1 MGAQQ
6 RVYRQRIRS
15 VQATKKITRAME
27 LIAASRVVKAREAVA
42 KSTPYAVALTRAV
55 SSVASSTS
63 DIDHALT
70 TERENVKRAG
80 VLIVTADR
88 GLAGSYSVN
97 AMKEAQQLI
106 TKLEHEG
113 KEVVP
118 YLVGRKG
125 VSYYKFRRREYEAEW
140 TGFTDSPK
148 FENAEEIGERLTA
161 DFHAGAEGGGVD
173 ELHVVYTEFQS
184 MVTQQARV
192 IRLLPLEVAEGQL
205 DLDGD
210 GYEETYGVD
219 TNGDGYVDTANY
231 DTNGDGYT
239 DVQLTDT
246 NGDGYADIELQDTNG
261 DGYADVEHYDTDGD
275 HQQLEPGMTLTVEPM
290 INIGEEDVIQLD
302 DGWTVMTRDGSLS
315 AQWEHTLLVT
325 ETGVEVLTARS
336 NEDLGFLNA

>member
-173 ELHVVYTEFQS
+173 ELHVVYTEFKS

-210 GYEETYGVD
+210 GKPDGPLPLYDFEPNAEGVLD
-219 TNGDGYVDTANY
+219 ALLPKYV
-231 DTNGDGYT
+231 
-239 DVQLTDT
+239 
-246 NGDGYADIELQDTNG
+246 
-261 DGYADVEHYDTDGD
+261 
-275 HQQLEPGMTLTVEPM
+275 
-290 INIGEEDVIQLD
+290 
-302 DGWTVMTRDGSLS
+302 
-315 AQWEHTLLVT
+315 
-325 ETGVEVLTARS
+325 TARI
-336 NEDLGFLNA
+336 FNALLQSAASELAARQRAMKSATDNATELIKTYTRLANQARQAEITQEISEIVGGASALADAG